1 MLSHALQGYSSK
13 FNNDINNK
21 DYYLYWL
28 ENDILLELNDN
39 KAMMHS
45 IQPNIQKA
53 FPKMSCFQINEKLNS
68 NKTEPKIKES
78 IENLWKFLPEE
89 GRKNLAS
96 KY

>member
-1 MLSHALQGYSSK
+1 MLSNALQGYSSK
-13 FNNDINNK
+13 YGNDINHK
-21 DYYLYWL
+21 DYYLHWL
-28 ENDILLELNDN
+28 ENDILLALNEN
-39 KAMMHS
+39 HAMFS
-45 IQPNIQKA
+45 TIRPNLQKA
-53 FPKMSCFQINEKLNS
+53 FPNMSCFQINEKLNS